1 MTDTYDFFDTANVSP
16 QIKRLGACFKMAAE
30 NGGEDRGIDEVVS
43 EGVSLFRSTTGI
55 QGSIETNKDEA
66 AYLRWQFLE
75 TASKMCVGKLIGW
88 QSVSGEAPA
97 KAKKIEAA
105 AVNEGIKL

>member
-30 NGGEDRGIDEVVS
+30 NANDKSAEEVVS
-43 EGVSLFRSTTGI
+43 DGVAMFRSTAGVQGDI
-55 QGSIETNKDEA
+55 QTNKDEA

-88 QSVSGEAPA
+88 QSVAGEAPR

-105 AVNEGIKL
+105 ALNEGIKF